1 MSNNRDQEAGPGP
14 DRDLQDLIAGWQG
27 AELPESRKE
36 ELLAKLR
43 EDRGLRRSVV
53 GEIRMIAMTRTVTAA
68 EPRWLA
74 LADELGRD
82 PGYDSQMQLLESTIQ
97 QKISFEEA
105 PIVPR
110 WWKPA
115 AIVATGLVALLLAG
129 GIWWWIASSKNR
141 RVVDTSTTLAVATA
155 LQDCEWEIGSDQKPV
170 LNSAVHAG
178 RLNLHRGDLSLA
190 FLSGVTLN
198 LKGPAELDVQSIE
211 KVRCTRGTL
220 RVTVPEAAAGFT
232 VLTPGAA
239 VVDLGSEFVIDVRS
253 AGQTRLTVLSG
264 KARASVLGKDG
275 AVRELVVDE
284 SRSVEIDPAKFTIAE
299 IAAPGGRVPT
309 KTTAEFPVLK
319 LAANY
324 ADIVRASKPTSYW
337 RFEEIAAGVI
347 SNEVVGGTDLL
358 LNGALSIATQNGR
371 NHAVAFAPADTTQF
385 LAARDPW
392 TPPATG
398 FAIELCFATESFN
411 ASALA
416 SLLETERGNPF
427 VRLETLS
434 KGTRPG
440 EKPGAFRL
448 LFRNPPGETGGVA
461 LHSQKLYA
469 PKRWH
474 HLVAQHAA
482 TKLQLFLDGQP
493 VGETKLDTVA
503 DYIACRLVFGRAKET
518 AITEPRSFTGLMD
531 EVALYNRTLK
541 PDEIRAHAR
550 AALGN

>member
-1 MSNNRDQEAGPGP
+1 VQTSDEPQTP

-27 AELPESRKE
+27 AELSDSRKE
-36 ELLAKLR
+36 ELLSRLR
-43 EDRGLRRSVV
+43 EDRGLRKAVV

-82 PGYDSQMQLLESTIQ
+82 PGYDSQLQLLESTIQ
-97 QKISFEEA
+97 QKITMEDA

-115 AIVATGLVALLLAG
+115 AIVATAAVALLLIG
-129 GIWWWIASSKNR
+129 GAWWWIASLKNR
-141 RVVDTSTTLAVATA
+141 RTVDATATLAVATG
-155 LQDCEWEIGSDQKPV
+155 LQDCEWELGSDQKPV

-178 RLNLHRGDLSLA
+178 RLDLHRGDLSLA

-211 KVRCTRGTL
+211 KVNCRRGTM

-239 VVDLGSEFVIDVRS
+239 VVDLGSEFVVDVRS
-253 AGQTRLTVLSG
+253 TGLTRLTVLAG
-264 KARASVLGKDG
+264 KARASVIGKDG
-275 AVRELVVDE
+275 AVREKIVEE
-284 SRSVEIDPAKFTIAE
+284 SRSVEIDPAKFTIADIE
-299 IAAPGGRVPT
+299 SPDNKLPAR
-309 KTTAEFPVLK
+309 TASQIPELK

-324 ADIVRASKPTSYW
+324 AEIVRASKPAAYW

-347 SNEVVGGTDLL
+347 TNEIAGAADLL
-358 LNGALSIATQNGR
+358 LNGALSVTAQNGK
-371 NHAVAFAPADTTQF
+371 NHAIDFAPGDTTQF
-385 LAARDPW
+385 LAARDAW

-398 FAIELCFATESFN
+398 FAIELCFASAAFN
-411 ASALA
+411 ASTLA
-416 SLLETERGNPF
+416 TFLDTTSGNPF
-427 VRLETLS
+427 VNLETLA

-440 EKPGAFRL
+440 DKPGAFRL
-448 LFRNPPGETGGVA
+448 LFRNPPSDSGGVA
-461 LHSQKLYA
+461 LHSQKLYT

-503 DYIACRLVFGRAKET
+503 DYIPCRLIVGRAKDT
-518 AITEPRSFTGLMD
+518 AISDTRSFTGLLD
-531 EVALYNRTLK
+531 EVALYNRSLK
-541 PDEIRAHAR
+541 PDEIRSHAK
-550 AALGN
+550 AALGQ